1 MGLPVGMP
9 ANSHCEHI
17 CARGR
22 WHFSS
27 TSHAVVQAAGT
38 CVCSSRPQQTPPK
51 EGGDPGGREPSCMDW
66 LRPEEV

>member
-38 CVCSSRPQQTPPK
+38 CVCSSRPQQ
-51 EGGDPGGREPSCMDW
+51 EHQRREVIQVVENHPAW
-66 LRPEEV
+66 TG